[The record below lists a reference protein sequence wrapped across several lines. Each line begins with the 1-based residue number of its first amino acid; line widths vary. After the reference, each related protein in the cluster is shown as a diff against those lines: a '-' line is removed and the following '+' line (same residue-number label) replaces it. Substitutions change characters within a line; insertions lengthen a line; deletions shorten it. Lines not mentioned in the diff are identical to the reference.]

1 MYIDKKYES
10 DKNRA
15 EKCEANPKKETKIE
29 KSEKDQVEDNRPDVK
44 DDSKKMIVGKEDDNT
59 KELNKMEDLDCAC
72 KLWLAKVEEF

>member
-29 KSEKDQVEDNRPDVK
+29 KLDVVNKIESDKIDQEK
-44 DDSKKMIVGKEDDNT
+44 
-59 KELNKMEDLDCAC
+59 NKNCY
-72 KLWLAKVEEF
+72 

>member
-1 MYIDKKYES
+1 MYIDKKIGFEN
-10 DKNRA
+10 KNG
-15 EKCEANPKKETKIE
+15 KGKNDG
-29 KSEKDQVEDNRPDVK
+29 EKDQVEDNRPDVK